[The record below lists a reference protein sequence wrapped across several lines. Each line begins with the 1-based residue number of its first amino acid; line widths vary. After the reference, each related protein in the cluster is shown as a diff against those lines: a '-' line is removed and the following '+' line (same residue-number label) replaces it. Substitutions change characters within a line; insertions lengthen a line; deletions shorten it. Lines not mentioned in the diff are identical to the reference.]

1 MGVNLTAVKLTGVKL
16 AAILAIFF
24 FFAKKYYLCALK
36 KFVKKMVTE
45 FSQLFSLAQEAGKK
59 KLSVACPYDSHTL
72 RAVEKARN
80 ASLIDAAFVG
90 QKSKIE
96 KAALESGISLD
107 NYEVIDASD
116 DDNALEAA
124 VRKVSSGRADILMKG
139 LISSERYLK
148 AVLSRSSGLLTLDST
163 ISHIGIIDNKNLGRL
178 LIFGDA
184 AVLPEPDF
192 KQKLRILSSL
202 VKMAKK
208 LGNENPKVALIAATE
223 LVSMAIKAGHDAA
236 IISKMSERGQ
246 LGCIVDGPL
255 GLDVAIDKEASEIKE
270 VKSVIKGDADCLIFP
285 NIEAGNAFYKAN
297 TKIANSLMASILA
310 GVKCPVILT
319 SRADSIESKY
329 YSILLSLATGVI

>member
-1 MGVNLTAVKLTGVKL
+1 
-16 AAILAIFF
+16 
-24 FFAKKYYLCALK
+24 
-36 KFVKKMVTE
+36 MVTKL
-45 FSQLFSLAQEAGKK
+45 SQLLPLAQDAGEK

-72 RAVEKARN
+72 RAVEKARSE
-80 ASLIDAAFVG
+80 SLIEVALIG
-90 QKSKIE
+90 QRSKIE
-96 KAALESGISLD
+96 RNAFQCGISLD
-107 NYEVIDASD
+107 NYEIIDSID

-124 VRKVSSGRADILMKG
+124 VRKVSSSRADILMKG

-148 AVLSRSSGLLTLDST
+148 AVLNRNSGLLTLDST
-163 ISHIGIIDNKNLGRL
+163 ISHIGIIENKNLDRL

-192 KQKLRILSSL
+192 KQKLRILNSL
-202 VKMAKK
+202 VKMAER
-208 LGNENPKVALIAATE
+208 LYIDNPKVALIAATE

-255 GLDVAIDKEASEIKE
+255 GLDVAINKEAAEIKE
-270 VKSVIKGDADCLIFP
+270 VRSVIQGDADCLIFP

-297 TKIANSLMASILA
+297 TKIADSNVASILA

-329 YSILLSLATGVI
+329 YSILLALATGVI

>member
-1 MGVNLTAVKLTGVKL
+1 
-16 AAILAIFF
+16 
-24 FFAKKYYLCALK
+24 
-36 KFVKKMVTE
+36 MVTKL
-45 FSQLFSLAQEAGKK
+45 SQLLPLAQDAGEK

-72 RAVEKARN
+72 RAVEKARSE
-80 ASLIDAAFVG
+80 SLIEVALIG
-90 QKSKIE
+90 QRSKIE
-96 KAALESGISLD
+96 RNAFQCGISLD
-107 NYEVIDASD
+107 NYEIIDSID

-148 AVLSRSSGLLTLDST
+148 AVLNRNSGLLTLDST
-163 ISHIGIIDNKNLGRL
+163 ISHIGIIENKNLDRL

-192 KQKLRILSSL
+192 KQKLRILNSL
-202 VKMAKK
+202 VKMAER
-208 LGNENPKVALIAATE
+208 LYIDNPKVALIAATE

-255 GLDVAIDKEASEIKE
+255 GLDVAINKEAAEIKE
-270 VKSVIKGDADCLIFP
+270 VRSVIQGDADCLIFP

-297 TKIANSLMASILA
+297 TKIADSNVASILA

-329 YSILLSLATGVI
+329 YSILLALATGVI

>member
-1 MGVNLTAVKLTGVKL
+1 
-16 AAILAIFF
+16 
-24 FFAKKYYLCALK
+24 
-36 KFVKKMVTE
+36 MVTKL
-45 FSQLFSLAQEAGKK
+45 SQLLPLAQDAGEK

-72 RAVEKARN
+72 RAVEKARSE
-80 ASLIDAAFVG
+80 SLIEVALIG
-90 QKSKIE
+90 QRSKIE
-96 KAALESGISLD
+96 RNAFQCGISLD
-107 NYEVIDASD
+107 NYEIIDSLD

-148 AVLSRSSGLLTLDST
+148 AVLNRNSGLLTLDST
-163 ISHIGIIDNKNLGRL
+163 ISHIGIIENKNLDRL

-192 KQKLRILSSL
+192 KQKLRILNSL
-202 VKMAKK
+202 VKMAER
-208 LGNENPKVALIAATE
+208 LYIDNPKVALIAATE

-255 GLDVAIDKEASEIKE
+255 GLDVAINKEAAEIKE
-270 VKSVIKGDADCLIFP
+270 VRSVIQGDADCLIFP

-297 TKIANSLMASILA
+297 TKIADSNVASILA

-329 YSILLSLATGVI
+329 YSILLALATGVI

>member
-1 MGVNLTAVKLTGVKL
+1 
-16 AAILAIFF
+16 
-24 FFAKKYYLCALK
+24 
-36 KFVKKMVTE
+36 MVTKL
-45 FSQLFSLAQEAGKK
+45 SQLLPLAQDAGEK

-72 RAVEKARN
+72 RAVEKARSE
-80 ASLIDAAFVG
+80 SLIEVALIG
-90 QKSKIE
+90 QRSKIE
-96 KAALESGISLD
+96 RNAFQCGISLD
-107 NYEVIDASD
+107 NYEIIDSHD

-148 AVLSRSSGLLTLDST
+148 AVLHRNSGLLTLDST
-163 ISHIGIIDNKNLGRL
+163 ISHIGIIENKNLDRL

-192 KQKLRILSSL
+192 KQKLRILNSL
-202 VKMAKK
+202 VKMAER
-208 LGNENPKVALIAATE
+208 LYIDNPKVALIAATE

-255 GLDVAIDKEASEIKE
+255 GLDVAINKEAAEIKE
-270 VKSVIKGDADCLIFP
+270 VRSVIKGDADCLIFP

-297 TKIANSLMASILA
+297 TKIANSNVASILA

-329 YSILLSLATGVI
+329 YSILLALATGVI